1 MREVMIMSGRS
12 AGLDGRRVVSPNFL
26 PAGTS
31 FTIKSKAIGTVGIG
45 EAFIPSTRFSNE
57 SLGIDK

>member
-1 MREVMIMSGRS
+1 MSGRS

-31 FTIKSKAIGTVGIG
+31 FTIESEAIGTVGIG